1 MENGR
6 EHMDSVVSTSL
17 HPLHSIAQLLIRLL
31 IFISANYRVGVCS
44 DRLTKQTTPEKAVP
58 VTPFRVLDAPH
69 LKDDYYCTV
78 LAYSHS
84 HRTLAVAL

>member
-1 MENGR
+1 MSDDFSFNI
-6 EHMDSVVSTSL
+6 S
-17 HPLHSIAQLLIRLL
+17 HSYLSSGL
-31 IFISANYRVGVCS
+31 SADCRIGCSS
-44 DRLTKQTTPEKAVP
+44 DRSAKKSTPDKAVP